1 MLLLLE
7 LIRELAE
14 YERAVDRVT
23 GTAEM
28 LHEALFGDEAVAEAV
43 IAELEGAPAGFALY
57 YRTFS
62 TWLCLPGL
70 WLEDLLVSPAYR
82 KAGVG
87 RALLSHLA
95 ELAVARGYGRIE
107 WSALNWNQLAIDF
120 YERLGAEA
128 LVEWQVFRLS
138 DEPLRQLARERP

>member
-1 MLLLLE
+1 
-7 LIRELAE
+7 
-14 YERAVDRVT
+14 
-23 GTAEM
+23 M

-70 WLEDLLVSPAYR
+70 WLEDLFVSPAYR

-107 WSALNWNQLAIDF
+107 WSALNWNRLAIDF

-138 DEPLRQLARERP
+138 DEPLRQLARERQ